1 MPYRR
6 SASPASSAPQLH
18 QGAGRPDDWLDVRE
32 DLEVLLNQIQD
43 QIDAYMDSD
52 SVSRRQ
58 TGDTDDFIDQI
69 DALKARLS
77 SASRVEEAPAPRMSA
92 RRRQALRNVQDA
104 LDRHGSRDAA
114 PRNIRDRE
122 AGRPSRSDRRAG
134 DPLEDAIAQIRA
146 GVTRRDSR
154 PHDHDLTEIVAM
166 TDRMSQRLNDIERHS
181 REAGSSVST
190 HRQIEALTDTVD
202 QLARVVSRAGD
213 TSTLERRVA
222 EIAERSGR
230 SADAAIAAVGD
241 KLDALGSAMERL
253 AQLSEKRPGEAS
265 QDFHALTERVELLNT
280 TIRKLADFQVNQA
293 REDERNGVR
302 EATLEQRDATRQI
315 EKSVRALYDKI
326 DRMEG
331 TASAQDM
338 ERVLDAIAA
347 LARGV
352 DQSRD
357 SGLDGAALMNR
368 LDELSERVALIAGEA
383 NQSDS
388 IRADVEAMR
397 SHLAG
402 IVDGRLD
409 AVQAQIATLG
419 DRLDDAGVGLP
430 PALEDRLNAIAE
442 RIDTLAANQPSGLDR
457 DIEGLAGEIAHR
469 TAVEV
474 RETLEI
480 PDLTGLV
487 DLIATRTAAEVRGI
501 GGADGA
507 VLAEG
512 GEGTGALRNAL
523 SALEGRI
530 AALTEDR
537 QPTIIDHDAL
547 DAMRSGIDQV
557 DTRLERLEQSLS
569 RIASGPVADAAGS
582 SSAHS
587 DTGWEDEPTAHGL
600 AVSPASQPLTGED
613 APAHA
618 ELGAASDWQTG
629 ALNDDPADLD
639 LHAFGEDDAQDDPA
653 GDDHDQDDHG
663 QAGPAPSFAA
673 AGLGTTA
680 HAGDDWAAENAEDS
694 GYAAGASRP
703 SDRLPDPEPQSAYS
717 DMNAQDDWET
727 ASAEGDDM
735 PAPDLAGERPP
746 KPVSSLGREAEDIL
760 QRATQWAPESEPRRR
775 SVLSDHEDDE
785 DDEGSSTAFSRESF
799 IAAAR
804 RAAQRAGEEQE
815 EQAAGGLF
823 GRALSRLRGKKRVE
837 EDDDAAFEAAADR
850 GEAEQPEH
858 SAPHVD
864 EHDVP
869 PEPDSIFNADDEE
882 PLEFEEHSDEEGEK
896 ESFLMRHRKALLLG
910 ASVIAISLMT
920 LNLIDERIGASR
932 SGVQRAST
940 TPEAENISQ
949 LSTEAQPAPRNA
961 RAVGPDMV
969 MDGEVMNEAT
979 YASTPIADMIAD
991 PFTAPEAGTQDLGI
1005 DRTITTASIP
1015 DDAADAAAPVPN
1027 RAAPMITASAEVPPP
1042 PVDTGPEALRQAAA
1056 SGDARAQF
1064 EIGAIYTEGQTVEQD
1079 LDEAFKWYERAA
1091 TAGFAPAQYRL
1102 GSLYE
1107 NGRGVAKDLE
1117 QARLWYERAAEA
1129 GNRMAMHN
1137 LASLFASGALDSQ
1150 DFTKAAHWFE
1160 SAAQLGVK
1168 DSQFNL
1174 GMLYARGLGV
1184 EQDFSKSYQWFAI
1197 AALDGDKDAEQ
1208 ARDDIARSLDPEALQ
1223 NVQTLVDAWGMAG
1236 LDMAANYAPIG
1247 TWNESFDPGPN
1258 IKEPTIVS
1266 QVQDILNKLGYD
1278 AGQADGLIG
1287 PKTADAISSF
1297 EQSIGMNPSGA
1308 INPRLL
1314 AVLGSQPV

>member
-6 SASPASSAPQLH
+6 SASPAYSAPQLH

-52 SVSRRQ
+52 SVSRRHTQ
-58 TGDTDDFIDQI
+58 DTDDFIDQI

-77 SASRVEEAPAPRMSA
+77 SASRVEESPAPRMSA

-104 LDRHGSRDAA
+104 LERHGGRDPAPRDMRSRDA
-114 PRNIRDRE
+114 DRP
-122 AGRPSRSDRRAG
+122 GRSDRRAG

-154 PHDHDLTEIVAM
+154 PRDHDLTEIVAM

-213 TSTLERRVA
+213 TSALERRVA

-241 KLDALGSAMERL
+241 KLDALGGAMERL

-383 NQSDS
+383 SQSDS

-397 SHLAG
+397 GHLAG
-402 IVDGRLD
+402 IVDSRID
-409 AVQAQIATLG
+409 AVQSQIATLG
-419 DRLDDAGVGLP
+419 DRLDEAGVGLP

-442 RIDTLAANQPSGLDR
+442 RLDTLAANQSGGLDR

-474 RETLEI
+474 RETVEI

-501 GGADGA
+501 READGA
-507 VLAEG
+507 VLAEAS
-512 GEGTGALRNAL
+512 EGASPLRDAL

-537 QPTIIDHDAL
+537 QPAIIDHDAL

-557 DTRLERLEQSLS
+557 DSRLERLEQSLS
-569 RIASGPVADAAGS
+569 RIASAPAAAQSDSGWDED
-582 SSAHS
+582 SAAP
-587 DTGWEDEPTAHGL
+587 DL
-600 AVSPASQPLTGED
+600 AMSPASQPLTDED

-618 ELGAASDWQTG
+618 ELGAASGWQTD
-629 ALNDDPADLD
+629 ALDDDPAAHDLN
-639 LHAFGEDDAQDDPA
+639 AFGEDDTQDGPA
-653 GDDHDQDDHG
+653 GEAEGHS
-663 QAGPAPSFAA
+663 GPAPSFAA
-673 AGLGTTA
+673 AGHTTAA
-680 HAGDDWAAENAEDS
+680 HAGDDWGAENAEDG
-694 GYAAGASRP
+694 GYAAQASRP

-717 DMNAQDDWET
+717 DMSAQDNWET
-727 ASAEGDDM
+727 ASAEDDDM
-735 PAPDLAGERPP
+735 PAPDLAAERPP
-746 KPVSSLGREAEDIL
+746 KPVSSLGREAEDIF

-775 SVLSDHEDDE
+775 SVLSDHDDE

-823 GRALSRLRGKKRVE
+823 GRALSRLRGKKKAE

-850 GEAEQPEH
+850 GEAELADH
-858 SAPHVD
+858 DAPQA
-864 EHDVP
+864 ETRDVP

-882 PLEFEEHSDEEGEK
+882 PLEFEEHSDEEGKK

-991 PFTAPEAGTQDLGI
+991 PFIAPEAGAQDLGI
-1005 DRTITTASIP
+1005 DRSITTASIP
-1015 DDAADAAAPVPN
+1015 DDAAEAAAPAPG
-1027 RAAPMITASAEVPPP
+1027 RTAPMVTASAEVPPP

-1079 LDEAFKWYERAA
+1079 LGEAFKWYERAA

-1107 NGRGVAKDLE
+1107 NGRGIAKDLE

-1137 LASLFASGALDSQ
+1137 LASLYASGALDSQ

-1208 ARDDIARSLDPEALQ
+1208 ARDDIARSLDPDALQ

-1287 PKTADAISSF
+1287 PKTAEAISSF